1 MKYIKQYG
9 ELRTGTNYLKRLVEL
24 NFPDVTVFGSI
35 LGWKHGTYDLS
46 NTIDNTRSHYE
57 WIEKKTKKGI
67 VYSVDNLP
75 LHKHPPEVL
84 REAVTGIHYL
94 FSIKKPVPFILSYK
108 KFRLPNKLLTDTH
121 IITLCNRYNER
132 YRKWL
137 EMYKLNESR
146 SFFITYESLIRDI
159 NHVLLNIELRF
170 GLDKLSPE
178 ASYIDETNPV
188 NASTDIGLIIDKKKT
203 FNKAYYLE
211 EKYLDEFSESQLN
224 IIDNNI
230 DQGLLEEIYKVG
242 L

>member
-24 NFPDVTVFGSI
+24 NFPGVTVFGSI

-46 NTIDNTRSHYE
+46 NTIDDTQSHLE
-57 WIEKKTKKGI
+57 WISKKTKRGI

-75 LHKHPPEVL
+75 LLRHPPEEL
-84 REAVTGIHYL
+84 KKAVTGIHYL

-108 KFRLPNKLLTDTH
+108 KFRLPNKQLTDDH
-121 IITLCNRYNER
+121 IISLCGRYNDR

-137 EMYKLNESR
+137 EMYKRNESR
-146 SFFITYESLIRDI
+146 SFFVTYESLIRDI

-170 GLDKLSPE
+170 QVDKRTPE

-188 NASTDIGLIIDKKKT
+188 NASTDVGLIIDKKKT
-203 FNKAYYLE
+203 FNKAYYIE
-211 EKYLDEFSESQLN
+211 EKYLNEFSESQLD
-224 IIDNNI
+224 IINNNI
-230 DQGLLEEIYKVG
+230 DQELLEKIYKIG